1 MGLTMSHQLFH
12 MDPHSWWSNN
22 KKSHHHRAEML
33 PGCGWAIHGGD
44 CLPRKRRV
52 YGEEAWRGQISLP
65 ASQGE

>member
-12 MDPHSWWSNN
+12 MDPHSWWSN
-22 KKSHHHRAEML
+22 KKPHHHRAEML
-33 PGCGWAIHGGD
+33 PGCGWAILGGD
-44 CLPRKRRV
+44 CLPRKRV